1 MKNATIAVLFIAALI
16 TFEISLEPAR
26 VMASSDSFIAQA
38 VIAQT
43 PQATAA
49 ASPVKITVHR
59 PLAVTL
65 FAIIVIITLG
75 IVVWALVDVA
85 RHDVRWL
92 PKWAW
97 VVICLLSIPL
107 GAVVFLIVGRERDVR
122 PPSTGR

>member
-1 MKNATIAVLFIAALI
+1 MLQAEF
-16 TFEISLEPAR
+16 AR
-26 VMASSDSFIAQA
+26 WLVGSDSAIW
-38 VIAQT
+38 
-43 PQATAA
+43 AA
-49 ASPVKITVHR
+49 IG
-59 PLAVTL
+59 PLLV
-65 FAIIVIITLG
+65 VSLG